1 MQLYT
6 LSFFRH
12 KESDINYALF
22 IMSIFEMDIFQ
33 LIGDFLHL
41 LAVVFLLVKIL
52 KTRNISGILSPCS
65 GLSYK
70 TQEIYLVVFLSRYV
84 DIFLGWKTVYFFLMK
99 LVFIGV
105 AFYTVYLMMSQKPF
119 CLSYDR

>member
-1 MQLYT
+1 
-6 LSFFRH
+6 
-12 KESDINYALF
+12 
-22 IMSIFEMDIFQ
+22 MDIFQ